1 MTTHVN
7 RRTVDLSQYPNLV
20 VVYLGMRV
28 NRLNGLKTLLGFGP
42 RIASAAGRWR

>member
-1 MTTHVN
+1 MPTAVA

-28 NRLNGLKTLLGFGP
+28 NRFTGLKTLLE
-42 RIASAAGRWR
+42 RVS